1 MGPVP
6 GQLVFP
12 TRDDP
17 TIAAGCEVLG
27 GPMGRRATSS
37 RSWWTPL
44 RVVLALAVV
53 ALALGVVEREP
64 CRAHAWSRAD
74 GQQYAHACYSD
85 IPHLYRE
92 RGFASGDVP
101 YFDHGD
107 HQPLEYPVLTGA
119 FMQVAAEIVKPLA
132 GTGVDVRAVRFYDVN
147 AVLLGLAALVAIAA
161 TVGLAGRRPWDA
173 ALVAVSPVL
182 ALDATINWDLFAVAL
197 TMLSMLAWARR
208 RPGVAGL
215 LLGLAVSA
223 KFYPVVLL
231 VPFAALCLRARRLR
245 EFGALLGGG
254 VVAWLVVNLPVAF
267 AATDG
272 WREFYTFSAHR
283 GADFGSVWYV
293 LQQAGHPVA
302 ALNTVT
308 SALTIAGLAGVAA
321 LAWLAPAPPRL
332 AQLCFLAVAVFV
344 LVNKVW
350 SPQYALW
357 LLPLAALARPRWR
370 DLLIWQT
377 GETIYFLG
385 VWLYLLGGY
394 DRGLSQNGYGALVIL
409 RLASL
414 LYLVVLVVRDC
425 LEPRHDPVRAQ
436 DWSDPAGGV
445 LEPAR

>member
-1 MGPVP
+1 
-6 GQLVFP
+6 
-12 TRDDP
+12 
-17 TIAAGCEVLG
+17 
-27 GPMGRRATSS
+27 
-37 RSWWTPL
+37 
-44 RVVLALAVV
+44 
-53 ALALGVVEREP
+53 
-64 CRAHAWSRAD
+64 
-74 GQQYAHACYSD
+74 
-85 IPHLYRE
+85 
-92 RGFASGDVP
+92 
-101 YFDHGD
+101 
-107 HQPLEYPVLTGA
+107 
-119 FMQVAAEIVKPLA
+119 
-132 GTGVDVRAVRFYDVN
+132 
-147 AVLLGLAALVAIAA
+147 
-161 TVGLAGRRPWDA
+161 
-173 ALVAVSPVL
+173 
-182 ALDATINWDLFAVAL
+182 
-197 TMLSMLAWARR
+197 MLAWARR

-272 WREFYTFSAHR
+272 WKEFYTFSAHR